1 MRSQFRNNKIRHA
14 QIYVGRCRDVLLS
27 GICYENTVE
36 LLNNRYKYI
45 YLLYIRQM
53 ANVSVTAFQEKRIN
67 KINLRSHVTPQLS
80 MI

>member
-1 MRSQFRNNKIRHA
+1 MRSQFRNNKICHA

-45 YLLYIRQM
+45 YGKWLM
-53 ANVSVTAFQEKRIN
+53 S
-67 KINLRSHVTPQLS
+67 P
-80 MI
+80 